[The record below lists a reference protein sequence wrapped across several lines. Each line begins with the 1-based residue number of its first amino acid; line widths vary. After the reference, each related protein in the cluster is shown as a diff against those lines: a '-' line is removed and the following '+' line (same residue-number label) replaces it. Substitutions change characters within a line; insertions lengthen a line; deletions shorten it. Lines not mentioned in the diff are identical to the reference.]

1 MEVVSAEEWPLVSVV
16 VTGYDRP
23 EQLAATVKSLLT
35 VARYPSLELILADD
49 GSSEEA
55 RREMRALPFDR
66 FVFAERNRGLGAN
79 TNAGL
84 AAARGDYILQLQDD
98 WKCIGPPDFL
108 ERGVGLMQARPSIGL
123 VRFTKVFSPDG
134 SLPPHEFLESDAN
147 VLIMRP
153 ERGSPFLLYSD
164 QPHLKSRVYVDFIGP
179 YQESRYM
186 QRTEEDMRRRFNEQQ
201 RFEAAFIEGTAAF
214 RHIGREVSHRR
225 PLPAARIG
233 AVMDRLPLLR
243 FLAAL
248 IRRLKQ
254 RFRG

>member
-1 MEVVSAEEWPLVSVV
+1 VSSEWPLVSVV
-16 VTGYDRP
+16 VTGYERP
-23 EQLAATVKSLLT
+23 EQLEATAKSLLAVT
-35 VARYPSLELILADD
+35 RYPSLELILADD

-55 RREMRALPFDR
+55 RRKMRGLPFDR

-98 WKCIGPPDFL
+98 WECIGPPDFI
-108 ERGVGLMQARPSIGL
+108 ERGVRLMQACPSVGL
-123 VRFTKVFSPDG
+123 VRFTKLFSRDR
-134 SLPPHEFLESDAN
+134 SLPPHEVLESDPN

-153 ERGSPFLLYSD
+153 QLGSPFFVYSD
-164 QPHLKSRVYVDFIGP
+164 QPHLKSRAYVEFIGP

-186 QRTEEDMRRRFNEQQ
+186 QRTEEDMRRRFNEQT
-201 RFEAAFIEGTAAF
+201 RFEAAFIEGCAAF

-233 AVMDRLPLLR
+233 AVLHRVP
-243 FLAAL
+243 FLTAL
-248 IRRLKQ
+248 IRRLKK
-254 RFRG
+254 RFVG